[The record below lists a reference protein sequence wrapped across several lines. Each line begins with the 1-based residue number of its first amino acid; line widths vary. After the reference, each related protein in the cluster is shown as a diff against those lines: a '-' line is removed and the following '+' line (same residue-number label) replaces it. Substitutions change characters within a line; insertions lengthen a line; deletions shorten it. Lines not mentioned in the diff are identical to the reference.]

1 MKLNAPERSTN
12 IRVLSSVLFVGLL
25 LSGCQSRSK
34 LDSGDFHAF
43 LQRASHSRKQSGA
56 FEDFFTR
63 EVSRF
68 GGRTVSS
75 NSAPKLRGTWYSES
89 DSDGFGA
96 QLYDMPFARV
106 ESFMEAVYGPPL
118 DLSTN
123 LDTPACGLY
132 AARQIGVAIQF
143 FANTNG
149 VGFICV
155 RGRNR

>member
-1 MKLNAPERSTN
+1 MKLNALERPTN
-12 IRVLSSVLFVGLL
+12 MRVLSSVLFVGLL
-25 LSGCQSRSK
+25 LSGCQSPSK
-34 LDSGDFHAF
+34 LDSGDFHDF
-43 LQRASHSRKQSGA
+43 LQRASRSRKHSGDFGA
-56 FEDFFTR
+56 FFVQQ
-63 EVSRF
+63 VSRY
-68 GGRTVSS
+68 GGQARGSE
-75 NSAPKLRGTWYSES
+75 PGPELRGTWYSES

-96 QLYDMPFARV
+96 QLYDMRFARV
-106 ESFMEAVYGPPL
+106 ESFMESVYGPPL

-123 LDTPACGLY
+123 LDTPAHGLY